1 MSYWLSMSEI
11 DELIKE
17 HGLEEDAEY
26 VIIPFTDENGMRK
39 RRYLLKR
46 RFVRIVYEGGY
57 FVDYPLADIIKAA
70 VKYPALLLSEALYLM
85 SRESDHGLPGHGE
98 RNAIG

>member
-1 MSYWLSMSEI
+1 MNEI

-17 HGLEEDAEY
+17 HALEEDAEY

-39 RRYLLKR
+39 RRFLLKR

-57 FVDYPLADIIKAA
+57 FVDYPLVDVLKAA

-85 SRESDHGLPGHGE
+85 SRESEGDVSEQHEGNPTG
-98 RNAIG
+98 